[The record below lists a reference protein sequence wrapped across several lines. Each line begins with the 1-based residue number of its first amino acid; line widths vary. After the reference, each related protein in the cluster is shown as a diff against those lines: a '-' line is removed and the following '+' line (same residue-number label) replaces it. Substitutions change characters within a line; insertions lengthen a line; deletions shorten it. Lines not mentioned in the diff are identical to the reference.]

1 MAESDSEDS
10 ELADLELENPNQFL
24 DKSYE
29 FESFSETSEEESAMP
44 ELLEDEEFEEEKDCW
59 ICFVRESENRQA
71 TWVTPCKCAG
81 SMGHVHQ
88 DCIKRWVE
96 EKQSGNINEEV
107 LCPQCNTKYAFV
119 FPEKNVFLQLLNISN
134 ELTKCGVQ
142 LVIIGSF
149 VGVVYMSFTFYTRN
163 VLRVMFSNEATDA
176 LLYKSGECLTLEPY
190 YEGAFLPTLRNF
202 LQRNRLDAN
211 SVSLIMGLDSLHFAL
226 ATPEFWRA
234 RQLTLPF
241 IRAATSI
248 TVPFYLLQFRNF
260 AWDEWI
266 LKKIDQYQNVSS
278 KYREVSGS
286 SRSRSVVGG
295 LAMPFIANAVGRV
308 LYSNY
313 TPFKRWLLGCCTYL
327 VVKGGVTL
335 VRKYKLRRWTRA
347 RQVKDYEETDDNEEE
362 NRGGF
367 SIELNGENVIGPI
380 RW

>member
-1 MAESDSEDS
+1 MFECTEWYFQ
-10 ELADLELENPNQFL
+10 LL

-29 FESFSETSEEESAMP
+29 SFESFSETSEEETAMP

-71 TWVTPCKCAG
+71 QWVTPCKCAG

-96 EKQSGNINEEV
+96 EKQGGNINEEGTYRSRPRETQTLV

-190 YEGAFLPTLRNF
+190 YEGAFL
-202 LQRNRLDAN
+202 
-211 SVSLIMGLDSLHFAL
+211 
-226 ATPEFWRA
+226 
-234 RQLTLPF
+234 
-241 IRAATSI
+241 
-248 TVPFYLLQFRNF
+248 
-260 AWDEWI
+260 
-266 LKKIDQYQNVSS
+266 
-278 KYREVSGS
+278 
-286 SRSRSVVGG
+286 
-295 LAMPFIANAVGRV
+295 
-308 LYSNY
+308 
-313 TPFKRWLLGCCTYL
+313 
-327 VVKGGVTL
+327 
-335 VRKYKLRRWTRA
+335 
-347 RQVKDYEETDDNEEE
+347 
-362 NRGGF
+362 
-367 SIELNGENVIGPI
+367 
-380 RW
+380 